1 MTDRPA
7 CGNCGRRTP
16 DVDRY
21 VRLCAFCHE
30 IGRRL
35 LDAGIT
41 PDDPAITTI
50 REWNT
55 AARHS

>member
-1 MTDRPA
+1 VS

-16 DVDRY
+16 DVTHG
-21 VRLCAFCHE
+21 LCAFCHE

-55 AARHS
+55 ATRQAST